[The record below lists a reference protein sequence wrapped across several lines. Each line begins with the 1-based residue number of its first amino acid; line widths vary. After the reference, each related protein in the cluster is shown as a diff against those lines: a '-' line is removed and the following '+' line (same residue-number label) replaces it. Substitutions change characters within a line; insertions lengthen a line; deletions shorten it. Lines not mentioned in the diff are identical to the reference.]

1 LIIIAYLCKNLGI
14 EIFLKQ
20 LKIQE
25 NLIIFIKVCL
35 EALIYISAGPPYRD
49 LDTNQLIK
57 VQDEVAKVHA
67 IPAVIRLFKLPNM
80 NIKFASCK
88 AISSMCVATAYANSV
103 KNQTTIVKFGGL
115 NAIIDIVRDKSN
127 SPRLKAEAYYCLSMV
142 CLNNKSSRK
151 EIFKILNTPAQEE
164 LFIKEIAQLLTASS
178 DFEIDESEG
187 GAEEDTSKKNIIS
200 EAELEEINTQL
211 TAGLAF
217 CNMCFLN
224 EEFMRKIVL
233 TVGRLNWFV
242 YRKIILRLN
251 KALEQSIRI
260 KNHNLTYDLLKMRCN
275 FGFQISALHNLINNA
290 DEDPRALGIKMILDI
305 VNDCKNTFLRSMACD
320 CIGKM
325 KIFNKIRCLG

>member
-1 LIIIAYLCKNLGI
+1 M
-14 EIFLKQ
+14 
-20 LKIQE
+20 
-25 NLIIFIKVCL
+25 

-88 AISSMCVATAYANSV
+88 AISSMCVSTAYANSV

-115 NAIIDIVRDKSN
+115 NAIIDIIRDKSN
-127 SPRLKAEAYYCLSMV
+127 SSRLKAEAYYCLSMV
-142 CLNNKSSRK
+142 CLSNKSSRK

-164 LFIKEIAQLLTASS
+164 LFIKDIAQLLTASS
-178 DFEIDESEG
+178 NFEVDETESGGGGGG
-187 GAEEDTSKKNIIS
+187 GAEEDTSQKIIIS

-233 TVGRLNWFV
+233 TVGRLNWVV

-251 KALEQSIRI
+251 KALEQSIRV

-320 CIGKM
+320 CIGKR
-325 KIFNKIRCLG
+325 KSFNKIKNFNRKLKIFSFFYLKKQRETHKD